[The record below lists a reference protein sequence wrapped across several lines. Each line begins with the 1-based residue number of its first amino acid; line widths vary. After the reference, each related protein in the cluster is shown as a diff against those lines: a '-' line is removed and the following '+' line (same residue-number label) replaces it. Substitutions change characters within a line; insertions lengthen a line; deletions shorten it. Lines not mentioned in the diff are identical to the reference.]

1 MLELKKTYDAKGH
14 CLLEMPSGTG
24 KTTTL
29 LSLTV
34 AYMVENPHVVR
45 KLIYCSRTVP
55 EIEKVMAELRHLFD
69 YYAEQAAQPLDMCGV
84 VLSSRKNLCVHPSVS
99 TERDGKTV
107 DGRCF
112 ALTASHVRERHA
124 QDETVAVCDFYEGF
138 DAEDGSGGRQHLLPA
153 GVYGLDDLRQ
163 YGRTRSWC
171 PYFLARQVI
180 QQAQIVV
187 YSYHYLLDPKIA
199 EVVSKQLNKEAVVVF
214 DEAHNIDNVC
224 IDSMS
229 VKINRRTIDN
239 STAAL
244 GKLDAH
250 IQE

>member
-1 MLELKKTYDAKGH
+1 MVELKKAYDAKGH

-34 AYMVENPHVVR
+34 AYMIENPHIVR

-55 EIEKVMAELRHLFD
+55 EIEKVMAELQHLLA
-69 YYAEQAAQPLDMCGV
+69 YYERNAAAGTANMLGV
-84 VLSSRKNLCVHPSVS
+84 VLSSRKNLCINGDVN

-107 DGRCF
+107 DGKCQ
-112 ALTASHVRERHA
+112 ALTASFVRERHA
-124 QDETVAVCDFYEGF
+124 QNEAVAICDFYESF
-138 DAEDGSGGRQHLLPA
+138 DAEGRETMMPA
-153 GVYGLDDLRQ
+153 GVFGLDDLKQ
-163 YGRTRSWC
+163 FGRERGWC
-171 PYFLARQVI
+171 PYFLARQAI
-180 QQAQIVV
+180 NQAQIIV

-199 EVVSKQLNKEAVVVF
+199 ELVSRQLARESVVVF

-229 VKINRRTIDN
+229 VKITRRTIEN

-244 GKLDAH
+244 SKLDAH